1 MTCIYD
7 FSLENQEGQPVAL
20 EHYKGKVLLIVNTA
34 TGCGLTPQYE
44 ALQALYDRYQ
54 QAGLEILDIPCNQF
68 MNQAPGTAQEIN
80 QFCQINYRTSF
91 PRFAKTKVKGPAAHP
106 LYKWLKEQARG
117 PLGRAI
123 EWNFVKFLVDREG
136 RVVKRFAATTS
147 PERMEENIQTLLSKS
162 NLL

>member
-1 MTCIYD
+1 MTRIYD

-44 ALQALYDRYQ
+44 ELQALYDRYQ

-80 QFCQINYRTSF
+80 QFCQLNYGTSF
-91 PRFAKTKVKGPAAHP
+91 PRFAKIKVNGPDAHP
-106 LYKWLKEQARG
+106 LYKWLKDQARG

-147 PERMEENIQTLLSKS
+147 PEKMEEEIKKQVAR
-162 NLL
+162 

>member
-1 MTCIYD
+1 MKNIYD
-7 FSLENQEGQPVAL
+7 FSLENQDGQPVSL
-20 EHYKGKVLLIVNTA
+20 EDYKGKVLLLVNTA
-34 TGCGLTPQYE
+34 SGCGLTPQYE
-44 ALQALYDRYQ
+44 ELQDLYDRYQ

-80 QFCQINYRTSF
+80 QFCQLHYGTSF
-91 PRFAKTKVKGPAAHP
+91 PRFAKIKVNGAGTHP

-136 RVVKRFAATTS
+136 RVVKRFAAMIS
-147 PERMEENIQTLLSKS
+147 PEKIEEHIQVLLAK
-162 NLL
+162 